1 MATQPTSTSAGQEL
15 TPEVNGVRHGLITA
29 AVLCVYTLIAAF
41 AGFFSHIEAGSV
53 DVVILMVGSTIAIRN
68 FSRVR
73 GKTMPYLGGYGTGII
88 TALIASIVLGVL
100 VFIIITLMS
109 KSIDLTQIQNIFG
122 DSYSTIIAVLAIVLM
137 GAMTGV
143 LTSLVA
149 MQYYKV
155 QVSDP
160 LQMMEER

>member
-1 MATQPTSTSAGQEL
+1 MATRPTPVSAGKEL
-15 TPEVNGVRHGLITA
+15 APETNGIRYGLITA
-29 AVLCVYTLIAAF
+29 AILCVYTLIAAF

-53 DVVILMVGSTIAIRN
+53 DVVILVVGSTLAIRN

-88 TALIASIVLGVL
+88 TALVASVALGVL
-100 VFIIITLMS
+100 VFLIISFMS
-109 KSIDLTQIQNIFG
+109 KSIDLTQIQNLFG
-122 DSYSTIIAVLAIVLM
+122 DSYSTIIAVLAIILM

-143 LTSLVA
+143 MTSLVA
-149 MQYYKV
+149 MQYFKV